1 MDKVTIHDNN
11 KLQFWLTF
19 LNCDLTMTLLY
30 FVWDGIHVCFIPLL
44 TQKQKLYTWKD
55 LLHVYVCVQVNLG
68 TNWFDQL
75 EFQRQAL
82 APSTL
87 QGEESPVHRN
97 PMLTVRDYNCHRM
110 YMKHSFCYTTVC
122 TVVTQ
127 YIFWVGNNA
136 CAVNTAFKCKKWWG
150 LL

>member
-1 MDKVTIHDNN
+1 MDKVTVHDNN

-19 LNCDLTMTLLY
+19 LKCDLKMTLPH
-30 FVWDGIHVCFIPLL
+30 FVMDGIHTHSTFNPKAKTIHL
-44 TQKQKLYTWKD
+44 KD
-55 LLHVYVCVQVNLG
+55 LLHVYVWAWVNLD
-68 TNWFDQL
+68 TSWFDQL
-75 EFQRQAL
+75 LFQRQAL

-97 PMLTVRDYNCHRM
+97 PMLTVRDYNYHRM
-110 YMKHSFCYTTVC
+110 YMKHSFCYMTVC

-136 CAVNTAFKCKKWWG
+136 CAVNIAFKYKKWWG